1 MCVLDYD
8 FAILNEAFLIHK
20 PGIKT
25 SKHHNSET
33 DQKKV
38 QLQRNLIS
46 NVIMPELRMIY
57 GKKIGCGSM

>member
-25 SKHHNSET
+25 SKTKSSET
-33 DQKKV
+33 DSKKV
-38 QLQRNLIS
+38 QLQRNLIEK
-46 NVIMPELRMIY
+46 VIVPELKIIY
-57 GKKIGCGSM
+57 GHKAGCGTI

>member
-1 MCVLDYD
+1 MCALDYT
-8 FAILNEAFLIHK
+8 FSILTEAFLIHK

-38 QLQRNLIS
+38 SQQRKLITNVILPQLQ
-46 NVIMPELRMIY
+46 IMY
-57 GKKIGCGSM
+57 GKKKGCGV